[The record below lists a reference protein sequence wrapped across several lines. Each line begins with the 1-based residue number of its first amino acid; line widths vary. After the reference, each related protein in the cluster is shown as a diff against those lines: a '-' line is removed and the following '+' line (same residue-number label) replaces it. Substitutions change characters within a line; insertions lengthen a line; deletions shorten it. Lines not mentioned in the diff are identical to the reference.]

1 MRTIVHISDLHF
13 GRVLEAAVEPLVQA
27 INEIHPDIVVVSG
40 DLTSLATK
48 NEFAEAK
55 EFLARLPEPQIV
67 VPGNHDIPM
76 LALFR
81 RMVTP
86 LRSWRNFFS
95 PITEPF
101 FQDEELA
108 IVGLNTARGRAID
121 NGKISQRQL
130 DRLAKHMAK
139 VDDAKLKVVVLHHPI
154 DQPEGSRKKLVRR
167 ANPAMEAFAKCG
179 ADLLLSGHRHTHF
192 AESTASRYQIDG
204 YAALIVQAGTAMSTR
219 SRKEPQ
225 SFNVIRARRPHIE
238 VERQAWNEDTKCFE
252 ASTRS
257 FFKHTKQGWIRE
269 SKSEVPKALIAAI
282 K

>member
-13 GRVLEAAVEPLVQA
+13 GRVLKATVEPLVEA
-27 INEIHPDIVVVSG
+27 INTLSPDVLVVSG

-55 EFLARLPEPQIV
+55 QFLARLPYPQIV

-76 LALFR
+76 LAVFR

-86 LRSWRNFFS
+86 LRSWRNWFS
-95 PITEPF
+95 PITEPIF
-101 FQDEELA
+101 EDEELA
-108 IVGLNTARGRAID
+108 IVGLNTARGRSID

-130 DRLAKHMAK
+130 DRLSAHMAK
-139 VDDAKLKVVVLHHPI
+139 VSEDKLKIVVLHHPI
-154 DQPEGSRKKLVRR
+154 DQPEGVNKKLVRR
-167 ANPAMEAFAKCG
+167 ASLAMEAFAKCG

-204 YAALIVQAGTAMSTR
+204 YAALIVQAGTAISTR
-219 SRKEPQ
+219 NRKEPQ

-238 VERQAWNEDTKCFE
+238 VESQAWNEDTNAFE
-252 ASTRS
+252 ASTRT
-257 FFKHTKQGWIRE
+257 FFKHTKQGWIKE
-269 SKSEVPKALIAAI
+269 SKTDAPPELIEAS